1 MKKKFLDSSVTFI
14 GNYKELTDDDIEKLR
29 YGLEGIYLTITKLVI
44 IVAVALLLGIL
55 KEVIITLI
63 LFNVIRYTGFGFHAE
78 KSVQCLFISLFQF
91 VILPYILINVVIPKN
106 IVFIICI
113 ICVVSYFFFAPAD
126 TIKRPLPNMKKR
138 KIRKWFTIF
147 IGIIYSI
154 LLFIFSDTFIAPL
167 FLSALIVEAIVIN
180 PLIYMAFGQPYNNY
194 KTYVQALN
202 I

>member
-1 MKKKFLDSSVTFI
+1 MSFPLSRSRISTRRIFPEIVFGSSLTNSKIRGHLYIAVFFI
-14 GNYKELTDDDIEKLR
+14 T
-29 YGLEGIYLTITKLVI
+29 V
-44 IVAVALLLGIL
+44 
-55 KEVIITLI
+55 
-63 LFNVIRYTGFGFHAE
+63 
-78 KSVQCLFISLFQF
+78 ISLFQF
-91 VILPYILINVVIPKN
+91 IILPYILINVVIPKN

-138 KIRKWFTIF
+138 KIRKCFTVF

>member
-91 VILPYILINVVIPKN
+91 IILPFSQSRLI
-106 IVFIICI
+106 
-113 ICVVSYFFFAPAD
+113 
-126 TIKRPLPNMKKR
+126 
-138 KIRKWFTIF
+138 
-147 IGIIYSI
+147 
-154 LLFIFSDTFIAPL
+154 
-167 FLSALIVEAIVIN
+167 
-180 PLIYMAFGQPYNNY
+180 
-194 KTYVQALN
+194 
-202 I
+202 

>member
-1 MKKKFLDSSVTFI
+1 MKKKFLDSSVRFI

-29 YGLEGIYLTITKLVI
+29 YGLEGIYLTITKLVV
-44 IVAVALLLGIL
+44 IVVVALLLGIL

-63 LFNVIRYTGFGFHAE
+63 LFNTIRYTGFGFHAE
-78 KSVQCLFISLFQF
+78 KSIQCLFISLFQF

-106 IVFIICI
+106 IIFIICI
-113 ICVVSYFFFAPAD
+113 ICIVSYLFFAPAD

-138 KIRKWFTIF
+138 KIRKWSTVF
-147 IGIIYSI
+147 IGIIYLV

-167 FLSALIVEAIVIN
+167 ILSALIVEAIIIN
-180 PLIYMAFGQPYNNY
+180 PLLYMAFGQPYNNY